1 MHEEGGT
8 VKPENIFGKERRSGK
23 EVTQLIFPNVLLV
36 GSCEAASH
44 T

>member
-23 EVTQLIFPNVLLV
+23 EVTQLIFSKCSFGGKL
-36 GSCEAASH
+36 
-44 T
+44 